1 MQDINDILRTHF
13 SGEAKLLE
21 EEIEDIEEDIALLQI
36 LEDLMN
42 RTRMNSLS
50 AHQTINNKVFKL
62 EGKRDALKRELEF
75 KNSRIRELG
84 GHKDEDN

>member
-1 MQDINDILRTHF
+1 MRSITDILRTHF

-50 AHQTINNKVFKL
+50 AHQTINNRVFKL

-84 GHKDEDN
+84 GHKKED

>member
-13 SGEAKLLE
+13 SSEVEMLE
-21 EEIEDIEEDIALLQI
+21 EEIEDIEEDIELLQI

-42 RTRMNSLS
+42 RSRMNSLS

-62 EGKRDALKRELEF
+62 EGKRDALKRELEL
-75 KNSRIRELG
+75 KNSKLREFG
-84 GHKDEDN
+84 GEKEGL